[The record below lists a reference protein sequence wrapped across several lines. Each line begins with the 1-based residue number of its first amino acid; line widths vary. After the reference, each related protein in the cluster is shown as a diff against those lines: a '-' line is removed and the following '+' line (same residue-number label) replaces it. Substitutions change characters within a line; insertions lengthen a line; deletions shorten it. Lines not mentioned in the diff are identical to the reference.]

1 MMKQILSLVGFV
13 ALSFAAPAVSAI
25 LSVSGP
31 GDWYR
36 ELNKPWFNPPGWI
49 FGPVWTLL
57 YCAMGAAAWLVWR
70 KGADG
75 DIRHGHALVLPL
87 GFFLLQLVLN
97 ALWTPLFFGMHRP
110 GLALIDIMAMWTAI
124 GATTVAFYPVSK
136 MAAFLFIPYWLW
148 VSFASI
154 LNAAIWWLNRV
165 Q

>member
-1 MMKQILSLVGFV
+1 MMKQLLSLVGFV

-31 GDWYR
+31 GAWYR
-36 ELNKPWFNPPGWI
+36 ELNKPWFNPPDWI
-49 FGPVWTLL
+49 FGPVWSFL
-57 YCAMGAAAWLVWR
+57 YCAMGVAAWLVWR
-70 KGADG
+70 KGDA
-75 DIRHGHALVLPL
+75 HPLALPL

-110 GLALIDIMAMWTAI
+110 GLALIDIMAMWVAI

-136 MAAFLFIPYWLW
+136 MAALLFIPYWLW
-148 VSFASI
+148 VSFASM

>member
-1 MMKQILSLVGFV
+1 MKQILSLIGFV
-13 ALSFAAPAVSAI
+13 GLSFAAPAVSAI

-36 ELNKPWFNPPGWI
+36 DLNKPWFNPPDWI

-57 YCAMGAAAWLVWR
+57 YCAMGVAAWLVWL

-75 DIRHGHALVLPL
+75 NIPLVLPL
-87 GFFLLQLVLN
+87 GVFLLQLVLN

-110 GLALIDIMAMWTAI
+110 GLALIDIMAMWAAI
-124 GATTVAFYPVSK
+124 GATTIAFYPVSK

-148 VSFASI
+148 VSFATI
-154 LNAAIWWLNRV
+154 LNASIWWLNRV
-165 Q
+165 RL